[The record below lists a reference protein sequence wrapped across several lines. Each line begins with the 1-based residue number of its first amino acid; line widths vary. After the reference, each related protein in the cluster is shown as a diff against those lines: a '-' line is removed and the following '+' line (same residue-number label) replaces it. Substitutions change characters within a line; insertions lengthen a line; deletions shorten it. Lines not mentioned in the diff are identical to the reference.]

1 MVALGIVSSST
12 HRIIL
17 GISGRQGRAA
27 KEVEPHDEKIAFC
40 LKLQYIVEFKPHTCM
55 IIKRSVPSSG
65 RFGDQPVHLVLSLIP
80 DDQMTSTPHTVSY
93 SPSNSEGRLS
103 IGTDDANVP
112 RSVQFSPTDES
123 SSVQF
128 SPPAP
133 AAGESRVV
141 SNTRDKTGK
150 HYGAN

>member
-1 MVALGIVSSST
+1 MS
-12 HRIIL
+12 
-17 GISGRQGRAA
+17 
-27 KEVEPHDEKIAFC
+27 EVEPHDEKIAFC

-103 IGTDDANVP
+103 IGTGAC
-112 RSVQFSPTDES
+112 S
-123 SSVQF
+123 F
-128 SPPAP
+128 SPPPPPSSLSLPLSLSLSLSLYLSVYLSIPHTQCPTLQATAR
-133 AAGESRVV
+133 AA
-141 SNTRDKTGK
+141 
-150 HYGAN
+150 YL